1 MGRLARFVSV
11 ASLVALILML
21 IAAAGQPLF
30 TDDTWWHLAHGKAYA
45 QQGPNL
51 SADPLLY
58 AAPTPPAPA
67 AWLAD
72 IALYGL
78 DRMGGFTALRI
89 SHVLLVLGILGV
101 LWSLLAKAS
110 RSLTVASTGTIVF
123 ICLATYRLIQLRP
136 HLFTILAAL
145 LLYQWLFSR
154 SRVPSMRQVAYTTIL
169 LGVWANVH
177 AAFVLGPAIVGV
189 GLAGVLIGEALK
201 PKEERQFDSTRI
213 RRLAAALVLGSLAT
227 CINPAGFEPH
237 FAYVIAG
244 DETPSLARVG
254 DEWSSIDLFSIPIVG
269 AAVNPIVWLL
279 VWGLLVGCAAA
290 AVQTIRAAYRSRSQ
304 AEFNFVELGLSA
316 LSIAAMLFAVR
327 FFWMAV
333 FPLLFIA
340 TSTRTR
346 QPMANSRGTAM
357 RIALATALV
366 VLVAA
371 NTTIG
376 SWPSVSRAI
385 PRSWSDYSLG
395 FPSQKYHAH
404 TVWFLRDAGLQGNLF
419 AEYYMGGFL
428 GYWLAPE
435 LKTFVN
441 GSLNVTQD
449 AIDSNLPIR
458 ERRGARDGETFA
470 ELLDR
475 QNVEIFMG
483 IRLPRQ
489 GSPTRP
495 WFHTTAHLEGAPGWI
510 QIFRNLSSAVYL
522 RDTQTGRANL
532 ENVASYY
539 QAAGLPFDAARG
551 FEPAAVIDV
560 HPDWAIAHGLVPTYF
575 GKIMNEVNDQSSSTR
590 PRALNMLAEIYAAL
604 GVYDR
609 AIAIDTERLKQIPN
623 AVAAQRRLTWSL
635 LRTHDWVGARRAGHR
650 LNALTP
656 TDALSQGIVAV
667 ATRAM
672 TDQDRIQAVTRLAV
686 FSNAEAARLT
696 GGMARPETRSH

>member
-1 MGRLARFVSV
+1 MGRLARFISV
-11 ASLVALILML
+11 ASLVALTLML
-21 IAAAGQPLF
+21 IAAVGQPLF

-72 IALYGL
+72 VALYGL

-177 AAFVLGPAIVGV
+177 AAFVLGPAIVGI

-201 PKEERQFDSTRI
+201 PKEERQFYSTRI
-213 RRLAAALVLGSLAT
+213 RRLAAAFVLGSLAT

-269 AAVNPIVWLL
+269 AAVNPIVWIL
-279 VWGLLVGCAAA
+279 VWGLLLGCAAA
-290 AVQTIRAAYRSRSQ
+290 AGQTIRAAYRSRS
-304 AEFNFVELGLSA
+304 EDGFNFVELGLSA

-327 FFWMAV
+327 FVWMAV

-346 QPMANSRGTAM
+346 QPMANRRGSAM

-376 SWPSVSRAI
+376 SWPSVSRAL

-441 GSLNVTQD
+441 GSLNVTRD

-458 ERRGARDGETFA
+458 ERRGARDGETFL

-475 QNVEIFMG
+475 QNVEVFMG

-489 GSPTRP
+489 GNPTRP

-510 QIFRNLSSAVYL
+510 QIFRNLSSAVYV

-551 FEPAAVIDV
+551 FEPAAVIDA
-560 HPDWAIAHGLVPTYF
+560 HPKWAIAHGLVPTYF
-575 GKIMNEVNDQSSSTR
+575 DKIINEVNDRSSSTR

-609 AIAIDTERLKQIPN
+609 AIAIDMERLEQIPH
-623 AVAAQRRLTWSL
+623 AVVAQRRLTWSL
-635 LRTHDWVGARRAGHR
+635 LRTNDWGRARLAGKR
-650 LNALTP
+650 LNALAP

-672 TDQDRIQAVTRLAV
+672 TDQDRTQAVARLAV